1 MKQGVYNPVEC
12 VQEKLLKLPNVQ
24 KFDLRKKTEEGFVAD
39 VEMDDGFEFRLHAFT
54 MSEVYPSTVL
64 KLMERK
70 KEKGEI
76 NVLVAPY
83 VSGRTAEICEKNG
96 MGYFDYAG
104 NCWFVGH
111 SIYLSEKGNKNPQ
124 PKQYKTDSV
133 FERSSVV
140 SSMILRELFKD
151 VNRPWKLKLL
161 SESVGCSIGLVSKVM
176 AYLKDNA
183 WVESTLEGY
192 IIREPEGL
200 LKAWSE
206 VYRKKENSYISC
218 YSLDTPAIVEDKLRK
233 MKQETGIEYYL
244 TGFSGGVR
252 YAPVVRYNK
261 VHVYIAPE
269 DFREAM
275 EYLEIKEVDS
285 GANVAVLSLENEVY
299 IKDCRVVNGDS
310 VVSPLQAYLDS
321 MTLKG
326 RGEELA
332 EAILRREIVE

>member
-1 MKQGVYNPVEC
+1 M
-12 VQEKLLKLPNVQ
+12 
-24 KFDLRKKTEEGFVAD
+24 
-39 VEMDDGFEFRLHAFT
+39 H
-54 MSEVYPSTVL
+54 
-64 KLMERK
+64 
-70 KEKGEI
+70 
-76 NVLVAPY
+76 VLVAPY
-83 VSGRTAEICEKNG
+83 VSGRTAEICEKNN

-183 WVESTLEGY
+183 WVESTPDGY
-192 IIREPEGL
+192 MIREPEGL

-218 YSLDTPAIVEDKLRK
+218 YSLDTPAVVEDKLRK

-244 TGFSGGVR
+244 
-252 YAPVVRYNK
+252 
-261 VHVYIAPE
+261 
-269 DFREAM
+269 REAM

-299 IKDCRVVNGDS
+299 VKDSRVINGDS